1 MTNSQ
6 EYQKNYMRNYRRRK
20 PQKIAEIN
28 RRYWEKKIA
37 MYHEQE
43 NSQGINGDKTE

>member
-6 EYQKNYMRNYRRRK
+6 EYQKNYMRNYRRRNPK
-20 PQKIAEIN
+20 KIAEIN

-43 NSQGINGDKTE
+43 QENKNNG